1 MPRLKIHNI
10 RRRSRRFKACAD
22 ARLLLNALCFT
33 ALICTPSALA
43 DETEYQRIRQ
53 QMSKLAPLIGKWSVV
68 ATFHGMDGGVTE
80 QVAMWSV
87 SSVLDDTYLEFQTER
102 HSKNTP
108 ERSAK
113 VVWYITYNPRTNQY
127 EITYFYNKSALR
139 VTETGQ
145 YDDATREFR
154 TRGYIPLEDGVN
166 DETVRAIFSL
176 KDQNKIVYTHY
187 SMRTPA
193 EPFQRVDLVMV
204 CSQAR

>member
-1 MPRLKIHNI
+1 MPRLNIHNI
-10 RRRSRRFKACAD
+10 RRRSRRCKACAD

-33 ALICTPSALA
+33 ALVCTPSARA
-43 DETEYQRIRQ
+43 DEAEYQRIRQ

-68 ATFHGMDGGVTE
+68 ATFHGMDGGVKE

-113 VVWYITYNPRTNQY
+113 VVWYVTFNPRTNQY

-145 YDDATREFR
+145 YDDVTREFR
-154 TRGYIPLEDGVN
+154 TRGYIPLEDGIN
-166 DETVRAIFSL
+166 DETVRAIFGL

-187 SMRTPA
+187 SMRAPA
-193 EPFQRVDLVMV
+193 ETCQRVDLVMV

>member
-1 MPRLKIHNI
+1 MKTE
-10 RRRSRRFKACAD
+10 
-22 ARLLLNALCFT
+22 LLW
-33 ALICTPSALA
+33 SALGFA
-43 DETEYQRIRQ
+43 VLTCTTLTAVANEAEYQRIRE
-53 QMSKLAPLIGKWSVV
+53 QMHKLAPLIGKWNVA
-68 ATFHGMDGGVTE
+68 ATFHGMDGGVRE
-80 QVAMWSV
+80 QVATWAV

-113 VVWYITYNPRTNQY
+113 VVWYITFNPRTNQY
-127 EITYFYNKSALR
+127 ELSYFYNKSALR
-139 VTETGQ
+139 VTETGE

-187 SMRTPA
+187 SMRAPA
-193 EPFQRVDLVMV
+193 ETCQRVDLVMV
-204 CSQAR
+204 CTHAQ